1 MDLANMDRL
10 RQTNR
15 HIAPSHRQKL
25 TLMKHDDQCGDSC
38 RQINTAKTAAQNPQ
52 GFHDIKHWETHHGQ
66 FPEPERACT
75 RQQHHHRSPFLREGS
90 RPHPR
95 LRPPRTDLEAPTHRR
110 NSRGHWPDPQEADP
124 LVALVQDTSCRLL
137 LVSPNRDGSSN
148 TDNDILTD
156 TTLCT
161 CPKPTKEEALSATNP
176 ASSGLMFVAHHGC
189 SIASK
194 MYWRHRHW
202 CGVKLLH
209 DTNGTYHAAWVGP
222 FYPDIHQGYRPTVSS
237 VRDLLERRDLRGHA
251 RLLEAD
257 NFPQSDEH
265 WDYVFEQ
272 RNMEP
277 DEEE

>member
-1 MDLANMDRL
+1 MDNSPNPNEPAPDSNTTTGRPSFVRDPDRTRDFDRL
-10 RQTNR
+10 VRILR
-15 HIAPSHRQKL
+15 RRP
-25 TLMKHDDQCGDSC
+25 
-38 RQINTAKTAAQNPQ
+38 TAETA
-52 GFHDIKHWETHHGQ
+52 GGTG
-66 FPEPERACT
+66 
-75 RQQHHHRSPFLREGS
+75 
-90 RPHPR
+90 
-95 LRPPRTDLEAPTHRR
+95 
-110 NSRGHWPDPQEADP
+110 PDPQEADP